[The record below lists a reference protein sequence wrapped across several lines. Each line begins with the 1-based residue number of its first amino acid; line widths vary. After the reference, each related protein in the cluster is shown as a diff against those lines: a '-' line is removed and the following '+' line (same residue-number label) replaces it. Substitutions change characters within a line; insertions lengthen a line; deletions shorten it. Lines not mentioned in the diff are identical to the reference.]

1 MYNYTFT
8 CQNSSSESQLCIFY
22 RAGLKMLEF
31 LGTALFWSQQLQSSG
46 AARFRFSVRNQERL
60 KNTVCAAD
68 CIDAPLSAAVKTSGA
83 IAARSNA
90 LRIWLVDFSFIRE
103 IFSKF
108 FDMAIIAAR
117 HVRRMFDNAK
127 VYFRP
132 AQYRADINQQTTSK
146 IHKPAM
152 HFRSTPWENPQNITT
167 FRWLNPNPKSLF
179 LCQILFYCLLCT
191 VTRAFSN
198 FFFDHFWPF
207 FRSKINKI
215 IHLEKK
221 I

>member
-1 MYNYTFT
+1 MYFLSRWIENARISRDGAFLEPAA
-8 CQNSSSESQLCIFY
+8 SIIWS
-22 RAGLKMLEF
+22 RA
-31 LGTALFWSQQLQSSG
+31 
-46 AARFRFSVRNQERL
+46 FRFSVRNQERV

-83 IAARSNA
+83 IVARSNA

-103 IFSKF
+103 NFSKF

-152 HFRSTPWENPQNITT
+152 HFRSTPWENPQNIKT
-167 FRWLNPNPKSLF
+167 FRRVNPYPKSFFF
-179 LCQILFYCLLCT
+179 LCQILF
-191 VTRAFSN
+191 
-198 FFFDHFWPF
+198 
-207 FRSKINKI
+207 
-215 IHLEKK
+215 
-221 I
+221 